1 MPSVLSPNNPV
12 SRSYAPLADETNLS
26 VTTSAPVK
34 TVPYNGSA
42 MYGQPGLS
50 SMVAASSSLGLD
62 DMQKAGMSMRNDSE
76 ETLSPSASRKG
87 KERAKAPT
95 FDSGDL
101 GEVRRGSYKGKERV
115 RDIEEGRIYSEEQLP
130 SENSR
135 YPPTNEAEEEERRIQ
150 EHLTRLA
157 ARDMARRRAARESKQ
172 LPSPSTASASP
183 RSSYSISSAARR
195 PFSFFSSSSKRGSLL
210 GLDSSWIGKKGA
222 DVGEL
227 PMSRPRTHDEQYMNP
242 YEAQPS
248 FSPAPKA
255 SDSPIT
261 TSIRSPFAD
270 PSPPLPAAIDR
281 SAYRRASVVSVAS
294 SGSPHTAYRS
304 PLVSPSSP
312 TDETGFAYGGPTW
325 RGGQAVQQRENV
337 ARKGPDRWWHALCAW
352 GDDLDGGHDVPEA
365 GRTNPFE

>member
-150 EHLTRLA
+150 EV
-157 ARDMARRRAARESKQ
+157 RESHMEE
-172 LPSPSTASASP
+172 
-183 RSSYSISSAARR
+183 Y
-195 PFSFFSSSSKRGSLL
+195 
-210 GLDSSWIGKKGA
+210 KK
-222 DVGEL
+222 
-227 PMSRPRTHDEQYMNP
+227 
-242 YEAQPS
+242 
-248 FSPAPKA
+248 
-255 SDSPIT
+255 
-261 TSIRSPFAD
+261 
-270 PSPPLPAAIDR
+270 
-281 SAYRRASVVSVAS
+281 
-294 SGSPHTAYRS
+294 
-304 PLVSPSSP
+304 
-312 TDETGFAYGGPTW
+312 
-325 RGGQAVQQRENV
+325 
-337 ARKGPDRWWHALCAW
+337 
-352 GDDLDGGHDVPEA
+352 
-365 GRTNPFE
+365 